1 MNFTLDT
8 GLHIGEIL
16 AAVIVLG
23 MMKSDVNWLK
33 EEMKYLRGRIDG
45 YRRKEETP

>member
-1 MNFTLDT
+1 MVFTLDT
-8 GLHIGEIL
+8 GLHLAEIV

-33 EEMKYLRGRIDG
+33 EELKYLRGRIDG
-45 YRRKEETP
+45 YRGKEQL